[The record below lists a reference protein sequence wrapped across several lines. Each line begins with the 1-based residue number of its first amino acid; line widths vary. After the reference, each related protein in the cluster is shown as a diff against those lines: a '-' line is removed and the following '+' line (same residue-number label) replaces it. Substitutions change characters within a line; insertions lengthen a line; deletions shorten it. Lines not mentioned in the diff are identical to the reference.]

1 MSTVWLNDL
10 SSANLLRKTYISG
23 FLDISGGDMN
33 LRSGNF
39 FTGGTITQNTDSA
52 NVDVPSYSMFSVTDL
67 SYMFASITAPMTTF
81 AQDITTNGNTVVKKN
96 LLVTN
101 DASLGGK
108 LALVGDASLNSRL
121 FLGGDASLNSRLF
134 LAGDASLNSTLSV
147 AGDVSLNS
155 KLTVAGDAS
164 LNSKLTVA
172 GDVSLSS
179 KLRVAGDASLNS
191 KLTVAGDASLNGN
204 VGFSPSTSIYG
215 GTISG
220 ITNDLHVYG
229 LNVGAGDASL
239 NSKLSVAGDAS
250 LNSKLS
256 VVGDVSMNSNLYIFG
271 KTSAIGAVDI
281 SGNVAIGKT
290 SAGVALD
297 VSGSALVN
305 GNVGIGKTT
314 ANAVLDVSG
323 GVLVSGNVAIG
334 KTTADFAL
342 DVSGSVSIG
351 GNVVMVPSFSGVNTV
366 TPNTTDVSGNNTWTK
381 NGIGWRSSQSS
392 VFSSSMEGCYAFD
405 TILATSSRYVSAGDS
420 AGNARY
426 TTTAGASFGNATTN
440 AAITSVSINGGV
452 SENIRGEYLQISA
465 SAKLKITQFT
475 LATSNDNNSFPRSY
489 YLVGSND
496 GSTWTSIQRG
506 ESSLTTF
513 TLANNTTIANP
524 IPIGL
529 PSTTATVT
537 YPGSTNTNA
546 LNVTNHNGASDY
558 YSMFRFIATATINP
572 VTTECGLELGEW
584 TPTFTLQS
592 DTLTLSS
599 NASTTNNMGLNVD
612 GLVSCTRGYQ
622 LSYTTLPT
630 YTANHI
636 GFTVSG
642 RSANAASPTLDIV
655 IANPGVYM
663 LTWWYWLVN
672 AGSGTGYVE
681 ATCTDVSTS
690 VGNNSTIDGVNVHSN
705 IIYASGANWQ
715 GGQNMMR
722 ILRPSTANK
731 TYYLRTAYFAYTNTN
746 AGNYINYMY
755 VRIA

>member
-81 AQDITTNGNTVVKKN
+81 SQDITTNGNTVVKQN
-96 LLVTN
+96 LFVTN
-101 DASLGGK
+101 
-108 LALVGDASLNSRL
+108 DASLNSRL

-134 LAGDASLNSTLSV
+134 LGGDASMNSRLFLRGDASLNSRLFLGGDASLNSKLSV

-155 KLTVAGDAS
+155 KLFLGGDAS

-172 GDVSLSS
+172 GDVSM
-179 KLRVAGDASLNS
+179 
-191 KLTVAGDASLNGN
+191 NGN

-215 GTISG
+215 GSISG
-220 ITNDLHVYG
+220 ITNDLNIYG

-239 NSKLSVAGDAS
+239 NSKLSVAGDVS
-250 LNSKLS
+250 MNSKLS
-256 VVGDVSMNSNLYIFG
+256 VVGDVSMNSKLSVAGDVSMNSKLYIFG
-271 KTSAIGAVDI
+271 KTSAMGDVDI
-281 SGNVAIGKT
+281 CGNVAIGKT
-290 SAGVALD
+290 SANAALD
-297 VSGSALVN
+297 VSGGALVS

-334 KTTADFAL
+334 KTTAAVAL

-366 TPNTTDVSGNNTWTK
+366 TPNTIDASGNNTWTK

-392 VFSSSMEGCYAFD
+392 VYSSSTDGCYAFD
-405 TILATSSRYVSAGDS
+405 TILAGSSRYVSAGDTV
-420 AGNARY
+420 GTARY

-475 LATSNDNNSFPRSY
+475 LATSNDFNTFPRSY

-506 ESSLTTF
+506 ESSLTSF

-537 YPGSTNTNA
+537 YPGSTNPNA
-546 LNVTNHNGASDY
+546 LTVTNHNGASDY
-558 YSMFRFIATATINP
+558 YSMFRFIATATISP
-572 VTTECGLELGEW
+572 TTADPGLELGEW

-599 NASTTNNMGLNVD
+599 NTSTTNNMGLNVD
-612 GLVSCTRGYQ
+612 GLVSCTRGYK

-630 YTANHI
+630 YTNTQI
-636 GFTVSG
+636 GFLISNTLSGVTINNTLTTISTINLTIGVYIITFNIGNGVWTGTIYCEASIYDAAGTELCKSAETGVSG
-642 RSANAASPTLDIV
+642 SSYAACVGTLIYSATATTSLTLRTK
-655 IANPGVYM
+655 
-663 LTWWYWLVN
+663 LT
-672 AGSGTGYVE
+672 SGT
-681 ATCTDVSTS
+681 
-690 VGNNSTIDGVNVHSN
+690 NNMTAAKGVFQA
-705 IIYASGANWQ
+705 I
-715 GGQNMMR
+715 
-722 ILRPSTANK
+722 
-731 TYYLRTAYFAYTNTN
+731 
-746 AGNYINYMY
+746 
-755 VRIA
+755 RIA